1 MAETASPVPAG
12 RHAGQHRGRRRLRA
26 ADLAVL
32 FAVADLTLMVA
43 CVVLGI
49 VLSGHHG

>member
-12 RHAGQHRGRRRLRA
+12 RHRGQHRGRRLRA
-26 ADLAVL
+26 ADLLVL
-32 FAVADLTLMVA
+32 CAVADLTFMVL

-49 VLSGHHG
+49 VLSGSHG